1 MKIYLIDARS
11 CLLLSKNYINKDLK
25 LFCFE
30 VSLLFGIWLLKKLLL
45 LLLLFSLF
53 VLVLCVLMLLIVL
66 FLILF
71 LFLIFFNPANIFFIK
86 LHKFMKTIRPQIP
99 FLLKILISLKHF
111 LIIAPIFPLIL
122 MKIIRF
128 VTTLISFAI
137 IPSILNQYLISPK

>member
-1 MKIYLIDARS
+1 MITYPINARS
-11 CLLLSKNYINKDLK
+11 CLLLSKSYIDKNLK

-30 VSLLFGIWLLKKLLL
+30 ISLLFRIRLLKRLLL

-53 VLVLCVLMLLIVL
+53 VLSILMFLIAL

-86 LHKFMKTIRPQIP
+86 LHKFMKAIWPQIP

-128 VTTLISFAI
+128 MTTLISFAI